1 MSPTDESVKQVNV
14 LKEVYKRDVKLEQLL
29 HKQQPATKKSSRG
42 RNKESS
48 RHIRTAQT
56 NPETPPGTTLL

>member
-1 MSPTDESVKQVNV
+1 MNPTDESTKQVNV

-29 HKQQPATKKSSRG
+29 HSQQPTKKISRG

-48 RHIRTAQT
+48 RHIRTA
-56 NPETPPGTTLL
+56 